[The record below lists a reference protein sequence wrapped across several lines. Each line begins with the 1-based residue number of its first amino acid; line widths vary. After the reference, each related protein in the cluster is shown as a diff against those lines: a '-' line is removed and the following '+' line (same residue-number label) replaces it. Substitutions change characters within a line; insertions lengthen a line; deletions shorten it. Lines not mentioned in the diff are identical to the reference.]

1 MSVTPG
7 RAATATAGDQDAGT
21 ASPRAGAGTFA
32 GLFLVTLSTLTYQL
46 LLTRTFSVT
55 MYYHFAFVA
64 ISVTMF
70 GMAVGAIAVFL
81 RPAVFVPERVGWHL
95 AVGSMACAAAIV
107 LSYLTHLAI
116 PFLVEASLVSV
127 YGIVL
132 TYTALSV
139 PFILGGIVVSLALTR
154 FPAQVSTLY
163 AADLAGAAL
172 GCLAVGPALR
182 LADAPT
188 AVLAH
193 IGNGCGCCRPVCA
206 RIGATA
212 RPGRAALVRACGA
225 IAVLFIAATIAHG
238 IAARHGAAWLRLVW
252 VKGQYEARPLVEKW
266 NSFSRIRVI
275 GNPERAIKPSGWGL
289 STTLPG
295 ELRARELHLDIDSY
309 AGTELTAFSGDP
321 AEVAHLKYDVT
332 NMAHYLR
339 PDSRVLVVGAGGGR
353 DVLSALAFNQKGVT
367 GVEINDGILD
377 LVNRRFGDFTGH
389 LDRDPRVRFV
399 NDEAR
404 SYIARLEDRADII
417 QISLIDTWA
426 ATASGAFVLT
436 ENSLYTVNAWRIFL
450 DHLAPRG
457 ILSVSRWYYADRP
470 GEVYRLATL
479 ASTTL
484 LQMGVTRPGDHY
496 AIVRARPADA
506 VNAPDG
512 VGTMLVSRD
521 PLSTHD
527 LDVLES
533 EAARLNFDVVQS
545 PRRSADATF
554 AAIAN
559 GDRLREAIAQ
569 HPLNISAP
577 TDDTP
582 FFFHMLRLRDVFDTS
597 RWQDQGIVRFNMTA
611 VGVLGVLLVTV
622 MVLTLF
628 CILLPLLVSARR
640 ADFRGAAWHLLFFA
654 AIGFGFMLVE
664 ISQVQRLT
672 IFLGH
677 PVYSLSVVL
686 FSLLLSSGAGSL
698 STARLKSEDGDRS
711 AAIRMVMLVVV
722 LVAFG
727 AITPTA
733 VRHYEASA
741 TPVRIAIAVAIL
753 VPIGFFM
760 GMAFPI
766 GMRRALGDVPSIAPW
781 LWGVNGA
788 ASVSASVL
796 VVVISLAAGIS
807 AAFWAG
813 TACYVLA
820 LVGLRAQ
827 GCRAQVG
834 VSLSLV
840 ISYCSRGPTPARA
853 RSGAA
858 LRAASLRPLARA
870 AGAYFF
876 SSRPVPRRKV
886 IRRSAARSAQRSE
899 APSGHWTTTP
909 RSPAWCRDQ
918 TARAHRSQT
927 DNCRQSERG
936 ATESASR
943 ALEADPGAEREAVA
957 LDPAPRRP
965 AASGSP
971 SALIEQQ
978 PHRSAVVGD
987 DDVGVAV
994 VVDVAERGT
1003 AADLRPCQCRATRLL
1018 RLDEARRR
1026 RCCETAGSSCGT
1038 GMAGRAAPR
1047 SG

>member
-1 MSVTPG
+1 MGSDGPL
-7 RAATATAGDQDAGT
+7 
-21 ASPRAGAGTFA
+21 PRAGAGTFA
-32 GLFLVTLSTLTYQL
+32 GLFLVTLATLTYQL

-81 RPAVFVPERVGWHL
+81 RPAVFVAERVARHL
-95 AVGSMACAAAIV
+95 AIGSIACAAAIV

-116 PFLVEASLVSV
+116 PFLVEPSLVSV

-139 PFILGGIVVSLALTR
+139 PFIIGGIVVSLALTR

-172 GCLAVGPALR
+172 GCLTVGPALR

-188 AVLAH
+188 AVLATSATVA
-193 IGNGCGCCRPVCA
+193 IASVLFALDRPPA
-206 RIGATA
+206 QPDRTN
-212 RPGRAALVRACGA
+212 LVRACGA
-225 IAVLFIAATIAHG
+225 LAVVFIAATIAHG
-238 IAARHGAAWLRLVW
+238 TAARDGAAWLRLVW

-275 GNPERAIKPSGWGL
+275 GDPERAIKPSGWGL
-289 STTLPG
+289 SSTLPP
-295 ELRARELHLDIDSY
+295 ELRAHELHLDIDSY

-321 AEVAHLKYDVT
+321 AEVGHLKYDVT

-339 PDSRVLVVGAGGGR
+339 PDSRVIVVGAGGGR

-389 LDRDPRVRFV
+389 LDRNPRVRFV

-436 ENSLYTVNAWRIFL
+436 ENSLYTVDAWRIFL

-457 ILSVSRWYYADRP
+457 LLSVSRWYYADRP

-484 LQMGVTRPGDHY
+484 MQMGVTRPGDHY
-496 AIVRARPADA
+496 AIVRARPAHA
-506 VNAPDG
+506 LNAPDG

-527 LDVLES
+527 LDVLEL

-554 AAIAN
+554 AAIAS

-582 FFFHMLRLRDVFDTS
+582 FFFHMLRLRDVFDTR
-597 RWQDQGIVRFNMTA
+597 RWQDQGIVRFNMPA

-622 MVLTLF
+622 TVLTLS
-628 CILLPLLVSARR
+628 CILLPLLLSARR
-640 ADFRGAAWHLLFFA
+640 RDFRGAGRHLVFFA
-654 AIGFGFMLVE
+654 AIGFGFMLIE

-698 STARLKSEDGDRS
+698 STARLKPGEGDRS
-711 AAIRMVMLVVV
+711 AMIRMVMLVIV

-733 VRHYEASA
+733 VRHYEAAA

-766 GMRRALGDVPSIAPW
+766 GMRRALRDVPSIAPW

-788 ASVSASVL
+788 ASVCASVL

-807 AAFWAG
+807 SAFWAG

-820 LVGLRAQ
+820 V
-827 GCRAQVG
+827 V
-834 VSLSLV
+834 
-840 ISYCSRGPTPARA
+840 
-853 RSGAA
+853 A
-858 LRAASLRPLARA
+858 LRLK
-870 AGAYFF
+870 G
-876 SSRPVPRRKV
+876 
-886 IRRSAARSAQRSE
+886 
-899 APSGHWTTTP
+899 
-909 RSPAWCRDQ
+909 
-918 TARAHRSQT
+918 
-927 DNCRQSERG
+927 
-936 ATESASR
+936 
-943 ALEADPGAEREAVA
+943 
-957 LDPAPRRP
+957 
-965 AASGSP
+965 ASGSG
-971 SALIEQQ
+971 L
-978 PHRSAVVGD
+978 
-987 DDVGVAV
+987 
-994 VVDVAERGT
+994 
-1003 AADLRPCQCRATRLL
+1003 
-1018 RLDEARRR
+1018 
-1026 RCCETAGSSCGT
+1026 
-1038 GMAGRAAPR
+1038 
-1047 SG
+1047 